1 MHLKQKRPKVFYG
14 WWIVSACFVIS
25 VLVSGIVNLG
35 FTAIFEPLV
44 KEFGWSYAQ
53 ISLAASLR
61 GLEGGIL
68 APLVGFL
75 ADRWGPRRL
84 VFGGSIL
91 IFWDFYFLAVYLHLA
106 CSMGHLS

>member
-14 WWIVSACFVIS
+14 WWIVGAGSFITLCMRGTVI
-25 VLVSGIVNLG
+25 LG
-35 FTAIFEPLV
+35 FTAFFEPLA